1 MHLAAQRPRLGLIG
15 ASLIA
20 GGAAA
25 LLLLAGPPFTTYLA
39 ALSLA
44 VAVIFALAYLAWHT
58 EPAWLMTAALIG
70 STFNSNWGAFGLP
83 GGVAP
88 DRLLLL
94 AAILGLALRSPG
106 ASDRPQFHLKP
117 VHGLLAVTFL
127 WALGSAIAAQT
138 LNRPETFFFLLDR
151 LAVPFAVFALAPL
164 AFRTPRHRAGF
175 LAALVV
181 FGGYLGL
188 TALFET
194 VGPKALVIPHFIR
207 DTGFQRDRAQGPFLE
222 ATVNGVA
229 LYTCAVASAIAVAT
243 WTTRRR
249 RIAAGAVLLLC
260 TLGLL
265 FTLTRSVWIAT
276 VVASA
281 LTMVLTPR
289 LRRFLLPAV
298 AAGTLAV
305 LVLLAILP
313 RFQTSFTERT
323 SNQLTVWERRNVDAA
338 AIEMVSRR
346 PLLGFG
352 LGTFNDR
359 NAEYFPLLSDVP
371 QVVTV
376 DTTQIAIHNVFL
388 LFAVEQGLI
397 GATLLVASLLAVVGS
412 AMLARGPP
420 ELRPWRLGLFAIATY
435 WVVAANF
442 APLGQVLPGMIVWLW
457 AGIVLGGSPQVAR
470 AGDTELFNAPVP
482 WTGSQE
488 TRPAGSL
495 RPDRG

>member
-1 MHLAAQRPRLGLIG
+1 M
-15 ASLIA
+15 A
-20 GGAAA
+20 G
-25 LLLLAGPPFTTYLA
+25 LLLTVRPYSTYLA
-39 ALSLA
+39 ALGLMLA
-44 VAVIFALAYLAWHT
+44 VIVAIAYLAWHT
-58 EPAWLMTAALIG
+58 DPAWLMTAAIIG
-70 STFNSNWGAFGLP
+70 STFNSNWGALGVP

-117 VHGLLAVTFL
+117 VHGLLAATFL

-138 LNRPETFFFLLDR
+138 LSRPETLFFLLDR

-194 VGPKALVIPHFIR
+194 LGPKALVIPHFIR

-229 LYTCAVASAIAVAT
+229 LYTCAVASAIAVGT

-281 LTMVLTPR
+281 LTMAFTPH

-298 AAGTLAV
+298 AGSALVV
-305 LVLLAILP
+305 LVLLTLVP
-313 RFQTSFTERT
+313 KLDTSVTERAN
-323 SNQLTVWERRNVDAA
+323 NQLTVWERRNVDAA
-338 AIEMVSRR
+338 ALEMVSRR
-346 PLLGFG
+346 PLVGFG

-376 DTTQIAIHNVFL
+376 HTTQIAIHNVFL
-388 LFAVEQGLI
+388 LFAVEQGLV
-397 GATLLVASLLAVVGS
+397 GLTLLLASLLAVVGS
-412 AMLARGPP
+412 AILARGPP
-420 ELRPWRLGLFAIATY
+420 ELRPWRLGLFAIASY

-442 APLGQVLPGMIVWLW
+442 APLGQVLPSMIVWLW
-457 AGIVLGGSPQVAR
+457 AGIVLGGSTQVAR
-470 AGDTELFNAPVP
+470 AGGTEPFSAPVP
-482 WTGSQE
+482 GTESPG
-488 TRPAGSL
+488 TRPAGSP

>member
-1 MHLAAQRPRLGLIG
+1 M
-15 ASLIA
+15 
-20 GGAAA
+20 
-25 LLLLAGPPFTTYLA
+25 
-39 ALSLA
+39 
-44 VAVIFALAYLAWHT
+44 
-58 EPAWLMTAALIG
+58 G
-70 STFNSNWGAFGLP
+70 SWPL
-83 GGVAP
+83 
-88 DRLLLL
+88 
-94 AAILGLALRSPG
+94 
-106 ASDRPQFHLKP
+106 
-117 VHGLLAVTFL
+117 TFL

-138 LNRPETFFFLLDR
+138 LSRPETFFFLLDR

-249 RIAAGAVLLLC
+249 RIAAGAVLFLC

-281 LTMVLTPR
+281 LTHGAHPSSPS
-289 LRRFLLPAV
+289 LPAPGCGCRRV
-298 AAGTLAV
+298 GGAGAARHP
-305 LVLLAILP
+305 P
-313 RFQTSFTERT
+313 RFETSVTERAN
-323 SNQLTVWERRNVDAA
+323 NQLTVWERRNVDAA

-442 APLGQVLPGMIVWLW
+442 APLGQVLPSMIVWLW

-470 AGDTELFNAPVP
+470 AGETELVNAPVP
-482 WTGSQE
+482 WTESRG